1 MWKTQNLGKLTVCDV
16 QPCWWQHA
24 PTEIIN
30 IMCHTYN
37 LHHCIY
43 KTSTIQS
50 GQFIVYFILPKK
62 HEKTSGIY
70 PIEAFLP
77 PRKSPTQF
85 RFRHLRRACGSLGGV
100 ARPKARDDP
109 NVFHVERTPAS
120 NGSSGALGSEK
131 ELGHWNLCIHSIH
144 ILCTFT
150 CLYNT

>member
-1 MWKTQNLGKLTVCDV
+1 MWKTQHLGKLTVGMFSLADDNMHPPKNNH
-16 QPCWWQHA
+16 QDHM
-24 PTEIIN
+24 I
-30 IMCHTYN
+30 CHTYN
-37 LHHCIY
+37 LHHCKY

-131 ELGHWNLCIHSIH
+131 ELGH
-144 ILCTFT
+144 
-150 CLYNT
+150 